1 METTEL
7 NSILPFYVQR
17 ILDILEVDKSDRL
30 TNLEG
35 DLFVTD
41 TSSLSDTLFEKQAFF
56 LKKRVLP
63 NGLPWLNNMEIPVYS

>member
-1 METTEL
+1 MEKTEL

-56 LKKRVLP
+56 LQKRVLP